1 MWLEWQSA
9 CLESVRP
16 WVQNL
21 STTIG
26 GGGKP
31 KIELKAILSKPQF
44 MSLDLRRGIPEETLP
59 LGLFFLNVPQRA
71 LAFDVPGVSLF

>member
-1 MWLEWQSA
+1 
-9 CLESVRP
+9 
-16 WVQNL
+16 
-21 STTIG
+21 
-26 GGGKP
+26 
-31 KIELKAILSKPQF
+31 LSKPQF